1 MIRKLLSAGT
11 LAGMLLAPVLALGAD
26 TPAMQKLIAE
36 AKKEGKVEVI
46 LGGQM
51 PRRLPPAMRAFEKKY
66 GIKVNYQKGSSRRH
80 SARILAER
88 KAGRFTADVWIGGA
102 NTGLSILLP
111 NKMITPMDKLLI
123 DPEVTNPK
131 NWYQGKQHYTDPEGR
146 YIFTWGASPAYV
158 IMYNTNLVKPEEIK
172 SYFDLFDPKWKGKIV
187 SRDPSKRGSAASSIP
202 MLINPNIGPKF
213 FERFATELD
222 VTIVSD
228 SRQGAEWVALGRYA
242 IGMFGLNTPAV
253 DLVKQGF
260 PVSAYLPTL
269 LKEGEILS
277 ASAANMMAVDHPAN
291 PKAQQLFLNWALS
304 KEGQSE
310 FIKAGKTSDS
320 LRVDVDSKLVDPQY
334 RIHRDRD
341 YYVAFSNKEYITQQ
355 RKLLKQMRK
364 IMKKLPKKK
373 KR

>member
-1 MIRKLLSAGT
+1 MIRKLLTAGT
-11 LAGMLLAPVLALGAD
+11 LAAVLLAPALATAAD
-26 TPAMQKLIAE
+26 TPEMQELIAA

-51 PRRLPPAMRAFEKKY
+51 PRRLPPAMRVFEKKF
-66 GIKVNYQKGSSRRH
+66 GIKVNYQTGSSRRH

-111 NKMITPMDKLLI
+111 NKMIAPMDTLLI
-123 DPEVTNPK
+123 DPEVTDQK
-131 NWYQGKQHYTDPEGR
+131 KWYQGKHHYTDPDGR
-146 YIFTWGASPAYV
+146 YIFTWGASPAYI
-158 IMYNTNLVKPEEIK
+158 IMYNTKLVKPEQIT
-172 SYFDLFDPKWKGKIV
+172 SYFDLLDPKWKGKIV

-202 MLINPNIGPKF
+202 MLINPKIGAKW
-213 FERFATELD
+213 FERFATETD

-242 IGMFGLNTPAV
+242 IGLFGLNTPAV

-277 ASAANMMAVDHPAN
+277 ASAANMMAVAHPAN
-291 PKAQQLFLNWALS
+291 PAAQKLFLNWALS
-304 KEGQSE
+304 KDGQSE
-310 FIKAGKTSDS
+310 FIKAGLTSDS
-320 LRVDVDSKLVDPQY
+320 LRLDVDSKLVEDQY

-355 RKLLKQMRK
+355 RKLLKKMRR

-373 KR
+373 K